1 MRIIDWND
9 TPDAVGNR
17 GFEIAD
23 GGGGPMAGPNGIAGI
38 GVESDQLGI
47 EEWVVG
53 GKGGGEVS

>member
-23 GGGGPMAGPNGIAGI
+23 GGGAIAGPNGIAGI

-53 GKGGGEVS
+53 GGW